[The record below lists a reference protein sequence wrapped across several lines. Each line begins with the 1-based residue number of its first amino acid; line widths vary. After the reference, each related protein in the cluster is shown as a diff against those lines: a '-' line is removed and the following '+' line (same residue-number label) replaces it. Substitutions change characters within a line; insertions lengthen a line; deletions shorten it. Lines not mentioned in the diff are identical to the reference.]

1 MKLLK
6 AWAEVAAKAADLPAT
21 TMEGRVVKA
30 TPWIA
35 WREGFLTREDAEK
48 QAFTLAGVRLG
59 DVNCVSLIAAEPHP
73 IWKFRILPY
82 DGSFSES
89 IVVEIDAVTGE
100 MTDLDMYKSD
110 SPLEPSFHMV
120 TLHSIWAKMEMDEN
134 GPLYLARL
142 AVLKQFAD
150 LSFDQPE
157 IDSLPIFD
165 ETYWLPDIDG
175 SIVHFRSL
183 WSNVPDYQVTLD
195 ENGIATE
202 TVELPSSGTEEL
214 PEDQLPGGD
223 GNG

>member
-1 MKLLK
+1 MF
-6 AWAEVAAKAADLPAT
+6 AVDAD
-21 TMEGRVVKA
+21 
-30 TPWIA
+30 
-35 WREGFLTREDAEK
+35 
-48 QAFTLAGVRLG
+48 
-59 DVNCVSLIAAEPHP
+59 S
-73 IWKFRILPY
+73 
-82 DGSFSES
+82 
-89 IVVEIDAVTGE
+89 
-100 MTDLDMYKSD
+100 
-110 SPLEPSFHMV
+110 
-120 TLHSIWAKMEMDEN
+120 
-134 GPLYLARL
+134 YLARL